1 MMKQLTKKKVQMSES
16 AVVNLILALSGG
28 CMDAYSYL
36 YRGEVFANAQTGNM
50 LLFGVNAAGGDFAGA
65 MKYFWPVII
74 FTVGIILADFI
85 RSRIQD
91 VHVHWRQIVLVGEIL
106 LLFAVCWIPQSQND
120 LANMLISLACGMQVE
135 TFRSFRG
142 NGIATTMCIGNLRSG
157 TYNFDKYMQTHQ
169 KQYMKKAIVYFGVIF
184 FFMLGA
190 IIESIFIKHFDKHAL
205 YFSVFLLIV
214 ACILM
219 IIRQED
225 EAEEDKEYDFTGD

>member
-1 MMKQLTKKKVQMSES
+1 MMKQFTKKKVQMSES
-16 AVVNLILALSGG
+16 AVVNLVLALSGG

-50 LLFGVNAAGGDFAGA
+50 LLFGVNAAGGDFAEA
-65 MKYFWPVII
+65 MKYFWPVIT

-157 TYNFDKYMQTHQ
+157 MESLCAYFKTRNKDVLIKSMH
-169 KQYMKKAIVYFGVIF
+169 YFGVILLF
-184 FFMLGA
+184 AFGAGIGGHLLPRLGMRT
-190 IIESIFIKHFDKHAL
+190 IWLSCLLLLVSFLLMFIK
-205 YFSVFLLIV
+205 
-214 ACILM
+214 
-219 IIRQED
+219 
-225 EAEEDKEYDFTGD
+225 EEIEEHPEIKL

>member
-1 MMKQLTKKKVQMSES
+1 MKPSTLREVQMSES

-50 LLFGVNAAGGDFAGA
+50 LLFGVNAASGNFAEA
-65 MKYFWPVII
+65 MKYFWPVIA
-74 FTVGIILADFI
+74 FTAGIILADVI
-85 RSRIQD
+85 RSRIQE
-91 VHVHWRQIVLVGEIL
+91 VHVHWRQIVLIGEIL
-106 LLFAVCWIPQSQND
+106 LLFAVCWIPQSHND

-169 KQYMKKAIVYFGVIF
+169 KQYIKKAIVYFGVIF

-190 IIESIFIKHFDKHAL
+190 IVESVLIRHFAENAL
-205 YFSVFLLIV
+205 YFSVLMLVI

-219 IIRQED
+219 IIRRED
-225 EAEEDKEYDFTGD
+225 KESEDKEYDFTGD